1 MARKHW
7 DTNFQTFTGDSHFQ
21 IFDST
26 YELKKNSESLKSKCS
41 IVEEVQEQLYN
52 QA

>member
-26 YELKKNSESLKSKCS
+26 YELKKNSESLKSKRI
-41 IVEEVQEQLYN
+41 IVEEVQEQLI
-52 QA
+52 

>member
-26 YELKKNSESLKSKCS
+26 YELKKNFLKLEK
-41 IVEEVQEQLYN
+41 QM
-52 QA
+52 